1 MFSRSSNH
9 QLKLQPRP
17 TTEFRVLP
25 KFEEKQETP
34 KNQGSKLKQVLNYLS
49 DHFCP
54 WDYDLYRPDITFF
67 QVWNVTSEEE
77 RVPLRF
83 SVTVK
88 PFSSQ
93 AKFSLRARL
102 FQLGKEG
109 FFFAKAA
116 SYVCPHRTT
125 VPNDYYGFE
134 ADKIV
139 ASFGKE
145 QLTKL
150 YLNTNLKSSRKSNQR
165 VLGSIGVQQKIV
177 FDSSRKL
184 TLRLGYNSR
193 QEIYV
198 TPIPNGLYF

>member
-1 MFSRSSNH
+1 MFSRSSNQ

-17 TTEFRVLP
+17 PSEFRILP
-25 KFEEKQETP
+25 KFEEERETTKKKTP
-34 KNQGSKLKQVLNYLS
+34 KLKQVLNYLS

-67 QVWNVTSEEE
+67 QVWNVKSEEE
-77 RVPLRF
+77 RIPLRF
-83 SVTVK
+83 SVTLK

-102 FQLGKEG
+102 FQLGNEG

-116 SYVCPHRTT
+116 SYVCPYRST

-139 ASFGKE
+139 ASFGKA
-145 QLTKL
+145 
-150 YLNTNLKSSRKSNQR
+150 TNGFLVPSAFNK
-165 VLGSIGVQQKIV
+165 
-177 FDSSRKL
+177 
-184 TLRLGYNSR
+184 RLFL
-193 QEIYV
+193 I
-198 TPIPNGLYF
+198 PIEN